1 MEIIK
6 EANKIKEELISIRR
20 DFHMNPE
27 LDFDLPR
34 TTGKIEEI
42 LKKENIEY
50 YRTSKN
56 GICAIIRGNGE
67 KTIAIRADMD
77 ALPMEDRK
85 HCEYSSKIKGRMHAC
100 GHDVHTTILIG
111 ACKVLNTM
119 RDKLNGN
126 VK

>member
-67 KTIAIRADMD
+67 KTIAIRAD
-77 ALPMEDRK
+77 
-85 HCEYSSKIKGRMHAC
+85 KIGRAY
-100 GHDVHTTILIG
+100 V
-111 ACKVLNTM
+111 
-119 RDKLNGN
+119 
-126 VK
+126 